1 VNEERVA
8 PGARS
13 NILVIDDEAA
23 IREVVTR
30 LLEQEGYGVAA
41 APDAENALAMI
52 AQQHF
57 DAVITDVR
65 MPGGSGLDL
74 LSELKRNNP
83 NCVVVV
89 MTGYA
94 DMDTVLAALRADADD
109 FVIKPVNVPALAAV
123 LRRAIDRRELK
134 ADLAGL
140 RRQTKARD
148 RFLSF
153 VSHKLNTPLTSVL
166 LFLDSL
172 GEESSLDAQLAL
184 LRDGLPDATAA
195 AAELRDLIA
204 ELLRVAETLDD
215 SNATPVG
222 LEPVSLI
229 PVEPLLAELAVDA
242 REAAAARGITV
253 TLDPSGLE
261 GLALRAARERVWRA
275 LRELVDN
282 AVKFNRDGGE
292 VWIEAGRGSAET
304 EVEVRVRDTGPGI
317 PEAEL
322 PKAFEPFQQVDPGFT
337 GQVPGF
343 GLGLALARRLL
354 DVDGGRL
361 VLTSSPAG
369 TVATVTLPSA

>member
-30 LLEQEGYGVAA
+30 LLEQEGYAVAA
-41 APDAENALAMI
+41 APDAENAMAMI
-52 AQQHF
+52 AQRHF

-94 DMDTVLAALRADADD
+94 DMDMVLAALRADADD
-109 FVIKPVNVPALAAV
+109 FVVKPVNVPALAAV

-153 VSHKLNTPLTSVL
+153 VSHKLNTPLASVL

-215 SNATPVG
+215 SHAAPVG

-253 TLDPSGLE
+253 TVDPSGLE
-261 GLALRAARERVWRA
+261 GLALRAARARVWRA

-292 VWIEAGRGSAET
+292 VWIEAGRGAAEA

-361 VLTSSPAG
+361 VLASSPAG